1 MSLVGKGGFGMRG
14 RSRPGRPG
22 TIGRIA
28 RGAARVAG
36 GLINPRTGK
45 PFRRRGRGISA
56 TELRGFRKV
65 AKLLR
70 MVGMRPRGLGPTR
83 HRHKVISS

>member
-22 TIGRIA
+22 TIGRTAGRIG
-28 RGAARVAG
+28 RAALG
-36 GLINPRTGK
+36 FINPRTGK
-45 PFRRRGRGISA
+45 PFRRHRRGISA

-65 AKLLR
+65 ARLLR
-70 MVGMRPRGLGPTR
+70 MVGMVPRGMRKAAPR
-83 HRHKVISS
+83 RV